1 MVHRIVWLSVLLVL
15 FACAAKD
22 PVIDEDLK
30 NLPREIAVNY
40 LQDEAGRF
48 TDSDNCIYT
57 NSGIEGIRYEE
68 LEYEVVGAISHSFVV
83 VWKKG
88 TRVAFSLGPDERV
101 VCKPIFY
108 NVWSEHSYT
117 DEEYDEAFN
126 KICSALEALGTHRVY

>member
-1 MVHRIVWLSVLLVL
+1 MICFLS
-15 FACAAKD
+15 ACATHE

-30 NLPREIAVNY
+30 NMPREVAINY

-57 NSGIEGIRYEE
+57 NSGIEGIPYEE
-68 LEYEVVGAISHSFVV
+68 LEYEIVGSIPHSFVV

-88 TRVAFSLGPDERV
+88 KRVAIAFHGDDRV

-117 DEEYDEAFN
+117 DEEYEEAFD
-126 KICSALEALGTHRVY
+126 KICSAFEALGTHRVY